1 MKTTTT
7 SIINL
12 LTGEASTTILQFKVK
27 LRQFLFLFLGF
38 VTLDLLEESTLYQK
52 IQEIVPE
59 IYYNSCSH
67 NCTDLVSI
75 KPTDLYIAYSYPS
88 IKFTFSF
95 PDLIPGAPY
104 YTFGFDLKKNI
115 PCRLLLEDKER
126 FTRRPVIW
134 TKDMNLNDPAEF
146 EFSRKDESTV
156 YEFAL
161 SIR

>member
-1 MKTTTT
+1 M
-7 SIINL
+7 I
-12 LTGEASTTILQFKVK
+12 
-27 LRQFLFLFLGF
+27 
-38 VTLDLLEESTLYQK
+38 LDLLKESLLYQQ

-59 IYYNSCSH
+59 IQYSSCDAH
-67 NCTDLVSI
+67 CTDLVST

-95 PDLIPGAPY
+95 PDLILGAAY
-104 YTFGFDLKKNI
+104 YNFGFYLEKNI

-134 TKDMNLNDPAEF
+134 TKEINVNDPAEF
-146 EFSRKDESTV
+146 EFSGRKQSTV